1 MSKSSSVRTETS
13 SVISH
18 FEYLNFDGKT
28 NFFVFIYSI
37 NFNFFITSFYFL
49 DFFLF
54 LSF

>member
-18 FEYLNFDGKT
+18 FEYLNLEGKII
-28 NFFVFIYSI
+28 FFVFIYSI
-37 NFNFFITSFYFL
+37 NLNFLITSFYFL